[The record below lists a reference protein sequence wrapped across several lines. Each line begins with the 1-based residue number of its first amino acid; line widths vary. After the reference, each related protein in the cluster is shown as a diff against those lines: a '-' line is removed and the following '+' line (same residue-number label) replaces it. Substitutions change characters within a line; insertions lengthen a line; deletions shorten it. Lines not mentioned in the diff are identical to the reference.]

1 MDDKRIDK
9 VWLRDGHNRLL
20 LAYEVFAP
28 VGLRFVTGETSVFC
42 ASKEEA
48 VRQLS
53 AETEIDSD
61 WRA

>member
-28 VGLRFVTGETSVFC
+28 VGLRFATGETSVFC
-42 ASKEEA
+42 STKQEA
-48 VRQLS
+48 IKRLS
-53 AETEIDSD
+53 AETEIDPD
-61 WRA
+61 A